1 MTTYIF
7 KIITLLGGLA
17 LFLFGM
23 DVMGK
28 ALERQAGGKLQ
39 TILAKMSSNVFKG
52 FLLGLGV
59 TAVIQSSSATTVMVV
74 GFVNS
79 GIMTLKQ
86 AVGVIMGS
94 NIGTT
99 VTAWILSLS
108 GLEGDSFLIKL
119 FKPST
124 LAPLIGVIG
133 VVMYMG
139 KNEKRKGIGT
149 ICLGFMALMTGMD
162 IMGDSMEFLESEP
175 WFAQLMISFSNPII
189 GIIGIVMYMG
199 KNEKRRGIG
208 TICLGFM
215 ALMTGM
221 DLMSSSMSFLKSEA
235 WFADLM
241 ISFTNPVLGILFGAV
256 LTAVIQSSSASVGIL
271 QGLCVTGA
279 VTYGAAIPIILGQN
293 IGTCITAIMGAIGAN
308 RNARRTAMVHLLF
321 NVVGAVMF
329 AVVFYGL
336 GMVIEWSFLEE
347 SVQAWDISL
356 IHTAFNIVA
365 TAVLMPMNG
374 LLVKLAYLIIP
385 HEYTP
390 QKEELLDERLLATPA
405 VAVQRAHEIAG
416 EMASDAAKAMEKAMG
431 LTKVFDAAILE
442 EVTALE
448 DKTDRYEDA
457 LNTYLVKLSAMNLS
471 VHDNRILNTLL
482 YTVSD
487 IERMADHAMAIAK
500 AAQEMAEKK
509 IEFSS
514 QARGELAVLEQ
525 AVLDIVNRTVA
536 AYGSFDLG
544 SAVKI
549 EPQEQ
554 VVDALVREVK
564 SRHVRRLRDGK
575 CTVEYGFVLED
586 LLTACERTA
595 DHCSN
600 IAVEMLQVSEGK
612 LEAHEYLNA
621 LKAGELHESAAF
633 SERFARYKAQYAFPE
648 E

>member
-1 MTTYIF
+1 MTAYIF

-108 GLEGDSFLIKL
+108 GLEGDSFIIKL

-124 LAPLIGVIG
+124 LAPLIGIIG
-133 VVMYMG
+133 VILYMG

-149 ICLGFMALMTGMD
+149 IMLGFMALMTGMD

-175 WFAQLMISFSNPII
+175 WFAQLMISFSNPI
-189 GIIGIVMYMG
+189 V
-199 KNEKRRGIG
+199 
-208 TICLGFM
+208 
-215 ALMTGM
+215 
-221 DLMSSSMSFLKSEA
+221 
-235 WFADLM
+235 
-241 ISFTNPVLGILFGAV
+241 GILFGAG
-256 LTAVIQSSSASVGIL
+256 LTAIIQSSSASVGIL
-271 QGLCVTGA
+271 QGLCGTGV
-279 VTYGAAIPIILGQN
+279 VTYGSAIPIILGQN

-321 NVVGAVMF
+321 NVVGVLIF
-329 AVVFYGL
+329 VVAFYGM
-336 GMVIEWSFLEE
+336 GMFIDWKFLSETAA
-347 SVQAWDISL
+347 AWDIAV
-356 IHTAFNIVA
+356 IHTCFNVA
-365 TAVLMPMNG
+365 ATIVLMPLNG
-374 LLVKLAYLIIP
+374 MLVKLAYLFIP
-385 HEYTP
+385 KEQTP
-390 QKEELLDERLLATPA
+390 QKVELLDERLLATPA
-405 VAVQRAHEIAG
+405 VAVQRAQKIAG
-416 EMASDAAKAMEKAMG
+416 EMAADAAKAMHLAME
-431 LTKVFDAAILE
+431 LTKKFDAAVME
-442 EVTALE
+442 QVMELE

-457 LNTYLVKLSAMNLS
+457 LGTYLVKLSGMNLS
-471 VHDNRILNTLL
+471 VSDNRILNTLL

-500 AAQEMAEKK
+500 AALEMEEKK
-509 IEFSS
+509 IEFSN
-514 QARGELAVLEQ
+514 QAKGELAVLEQ
-525 AVLDIVNRTVA
+525 AVLDIVDRTVA
-536 AYGSFDLG
+536 AYGTFNLDK
-544 SAVKI
+544 AIKI

-564 SRHVRRLRDGK
+564 SRHVRRLREGL

-600 IAVEMLQVSEGK
+600 VAVEMLQVAEGK

-621 LKAGELHESAAF
+621 LKAGELYESAAF
-633 SERFARYKAQYAFPE
+633 AEHFARYKAKYAFPE
-648 E
+648 EV

>member
-1 MTTYIF
+1 MTAYIF
-7 KIITLLGGLA
+7 KIITLLGGLS
-17 LFLFGM
+17 LFRFGM

-108 GLEGDSFLIKL
+108 GLQGDSFLIKF

-124 LAPLIGVIG
+124 LAPLIGIFG
-133 VVMYMG
+133 ILLYMG
-139 KNEKRKGIGT
+139 KNEKKKGIGT
-149 ICLGFMALMTGMD
+149 IM
-162 IMGDSMEFLESEP
+162 
-175 WFAQLMISFSNPII
+175 
-189 GIIGIVMYMG
+189 
-199 KNEKRRGIG
+199 
-208 TICLGFM
+208 LGFM

-221 DLMSSSMSFLKSEA
+221 DLMSSSMSFLKGEA

-241 ISFTNPVLGILFGAV
+241 ISFTNPIIGILFGAI
-256 LTAVIQSSSASVGIL
+256 LTAVIQSSSASIGIL
-271 QGLCVTGA
+271 QGLCSTGV

-321 NVVGAVMF
+321 NVVGVTIF
-329 AVVFYGL
+329 VIVFYGL
-336 GMVIEWSFLEE
+336 GLFIDWTFLDNTA
-347 SVQAWDISL
+347 SAWNIAV
-356 IHTAFNIVA
+356 IHTCFNIAA
-365 TAVLMPMNG
+365 TCVLMPMNG
-374 LLVKLAYLIIP
+374 LLVKLAYLFIP
-385 HEYTP
+385 KEQTP
-390 QKEELLDERLLATPA
+390 QKQELLDERLLATPA

-416 EMASDAAKAMEKAMG
+416 EMAADAAQAMHLAMG
-431 LTKVFDAAILE
+431 LTKKFESGILE
-442 EVTALE
+442 QVTELE
-448 DKTDRYEDA
+448 DKTDRYQDA
-457 LNTYLVKLSAMNLS
+457 LGTYLVKLSGMNLS
-471 VHDNRILNTLL
+471 VRDNRILNTLL

-487 IERMADHAMAIAK
+487 VERMADHALAIAK
-500 AAQEMAEKK
+500 AALEMEEKK
-509 IEFSS
+509 IEFSK
-514 QARGELAVLEQ
+514 QAKGELAVLEQ
-525 AVLDIVNRTVA
+525 AVLDIVDRTVA
-536 AYGSFDLG
+536 AYGNFDREQALR
-544 SAVKI
+544 I

-554 VVDALVREVK
+554 VVDSLVKEVK
-564 SRHVRRLRDGK
+564 SRHVRRLRDGL

-600 IAVEMLQVSEGK
+600 VAVEMLQVAEGK

-621 LKAGELHESAAF
+621 LKAGELHESVAF
-633 SERFARYKAQYAFPE
+633 AEQFAQYKAKYAFPE
-648 E
+648 ETI

>member
-1 MTTYIF
+1 MTSYLF
-7 KIITLLGGLA
+7 KIISLLGGLS

-28 ALERQAGGKLQ
+28 SLERSAGGKLQ

-52 FLLGLGV
+52 FLLGMGV

-86 AVGVIMGS
+86 AIGVIMGS

-108 GLEGDSFLIKL
+108 GLEGDGFLIKF

-124 LAPLIGVIG
+124 LAPLIGILGIVL
-133 VVMYMG
+133 YMG
-139 KNEKRKGIGT
+139 KSEKKKDIGT
-149 ICLGFMALMTGMD
+149 IM
-162 IMGDSMEFLESEP
+162 
-175 WFAQLMISFSNPII
+175 
-189 GIIGIVMYMG
+189 
-199 KNEKRRGIG
+199 
-208 TICLGFM
+208 LGFM

-241 ISFTNPVLGILFGAV
+241 ISFTNPIVGILFGAL
-256 LTAVIQSSSASVGIL
+256 LTAVIQSSSASIGIL

-293 IGTCITAIMGAIGAN
+293 IGTCVTAIMGAIGAN

-329 AVVFYGL
+329 AVVFYGIGL
-336 GMVIEWSFLEE
+336 FIPWQFLNDP
-347 SVQAWDISL
+347 VQAWDISL
-356 IHTAFNIVA
+356 IHTAFNLVA

-374 LLVKLAYLIIP
+374 LLVKLAYLFVP
-385 HEYTP
+385 REQDP
-390 QKEELLDERLLATPA
+390 QKMELLDERLLATPA
-405 VAVQRAHEIAG
+405 VAVQRAHAIAV
-416 EMASDAAKAMEKAMG
+416 EMSTDAAEAMHFAME
-431 LTKVFDAAILE
+431 LTRKFDPEIMAQ
-442 EVTALE
+442 VVALE

-457 LNTYLVKLSAMNLS
+457 LGTYLVKLSGANLS
-471 VHDNRILNTLL
+471 LHDNRILNTLL

-487 IERMADHAMAIAK
+487 IERMADHAMSIAK
-500 AAQEMAEKK
+500 AAQEMQEKN
-509 IEFSS
+509 IVFSD
-514 QARGELAVLEQ
+514 QAKSELAVLEQ
-525 AVLDIVNRTVA
+525 AVLDIVERTVA
-536 AYGSFDLG
+536 AYGTFDLEQ
-544 SAVKI
+544 AIKI

-554 VVDALVREVK
+554 VVDALVREIK
-564 SRHVRRLRDGK
+564 SRHVRRLRDGL

-600 IAVEMLQVSEGK
+600 MAVEMLQVAEGK

-648 E
+648 EK

>member
-1 MTTYIF
+1 MTAYIF
-7 KIITLLGGLA
+7 KIITLLGGLS

-108 GLEGDSFLIKL
+108 GLEGDSFLIKF

-124 LAPLIGVIG
+124 LAPLIGIFG
-133 VVMYMG
+133 ILLYMG
-139 KNEKRKGIGT
+139 KSEKKKGIGT
-149 ICLGFMALMTGMD
+149 IM
-162 IMGDSMEFLESEP
+162 
-175 WFAQLMISFSNPII
+175 
-189 GIIGIVMYMG
+189 
-199 KNEKRRGIG
+199 
-208 TICLGFM
+208 LGFM

-241 ISFTNPVLGILFGAV
+241 ISFTNPILGILFGAV
-256 LTAVIQSSSASVGIL
+256 LTAIIQSSSASVGIL
-271 QGLCVTGA
+271 QGLCSTGV

-336 GMVIEWSFLEE
+336 GMVIEWKFLGD
-347 SVQAWDISL
+347 SVQAWDISV
-356 IHTAFNIVA
+356 IHTGFNLVA

-374 LLVKLAYLIIP
+374 LLVKLAYLVVP
-385 HEYTP
+385 SEGTP
-390 QKEELLDERLLATPA
+390 QKEELLDQRLLATPA

-416 EMASDAAKAMEKAMG
+416 EMVADAAKAMHMAMG
-431 LTKVFDAAILE
+431 LTKKFESNIMDQVVE
-442 EVTALE
+442 LE

-457 LNTYLVKLSAMNLS
+457 LNTYLVKLSGMNLS

-500 AAQEMAEKK
+500 AAQEMEEKK
-509 IEFSS
+509 IEFSA
-514 QARGELAVLEQ
+514 QAKGELAVLEQ
-525 AVLDIVNRTVA
+525 AVLDILDRTVV
-536 AYGSFDLG
+536 AYGSFDREQALR
-544 SAVKI
+544 I

-554 VVDALVREVK
+554 VVDALVKEVK
-564 SRHVRRLRDGK
+564 SRHVRRLRDGL

-600 IAVEMLQVSEGK
+600 VAVEMLQVAEGK

-633 SERFARYKAQYAFPE
+633 SERFARYKARYSFPNE
-648 E
+648 N

>member
-7 KIITLLGGLA
+7 KIITLLGGLS

-23 DVMGK
+23 DTMGK

-39 TILAKMSSNVFKG
+39 TILAKMSGKVWKG
-52 FLLGLGV
+52 FLLGAAA

-94 NIGTT
+94 NVGTT
-99 VTAWILSLS
+99 ITAWILSLS
-108 GLEGDSFLIKL
+108 GLEGDSFLIKF

-124 LAPLIGVIG
+124 LAPLIGTIG
-133 VVMYMG
+133 IVLFMFT
-139 KNEKRKGIGT
+139 KSEKKKGIGT
-149 ICLGFMALMTGMD
+149 IM
-162 IMGDSMEFLESEP
+162 
-175 WFAQLMISFSNPII
+175 
-189 GIIGIVMYMG
+189 
-199 KNEKRRGIG
+199 
-208 TICLGFM
+208 LGFM

-221 DLMSSSMSFLKSEA
+221 DLMSGSMSFLKNEA

-241 ISFTNPVLGILFGAV
+241 ISFTNPILGIVFGAV

-279 VTYGAAIPIILGQN
+279 VTYGAALPIILGQN
-293 IGTCITAIMGAIGAN
+293 IGTCVTAMMGAIGAN

-321 NVVGAVMF
+321 NVVGVALFVI
-329 AVVFYGL
+329 VFYGL
-336 GMVIEWSFLEE
+336 GLFIDWKFLGD
-347 SVQAWDISL
+347 SVQAWDISV
-356 IHTAFNIVA
+356 IHTGFNLVA
-365 TAVLMPMNG
+365 TAVLLPMNG
-374 LLVKLAYLIIP
+374 LLVKLAYLVIP
-385 HEYTP
+385 KEATP

-416 EMASDAAKAMEKAMG
+416 QMAKDSAEALRLAIGLRKNFDTQTMEQVM
-431 LTKVFDAAILE
+431 
-442 EVTALE
+442 ALE
-448 DKTDRYEDA
+448 DRTDRYEDA
-457 LNTYLVKLSAMNLS
+457 LGTYLVKLSGMNLS
-471 VHDNRILNTLL
+471 VSDNRILNTLL

-487 IERMADHAMAIAK
+487 FERMGDHAAAVAK
-500 AAQEMAEKK
+500 AALEIREKK
-509 IEFSS
+509 IEFSA
-514 QARGELAVLEQ
+514 QAKAELAVLEQ
-525 AVLDIVNRTVA
+525 AVLDIVDRTVT
-536 AYGSFDLG
+536 AYASFDLEQ
-544 SAVKI
+544 AIKV

-554 VVDALVREVK
+554 VVDALVREIK
-564 SRHVRRLRDGK
+564 SRHVRRLRDGL

-600 IAVEMLQVSEGK
+600 VAVEMLQVSEGK

-648 E
+648 EN

>member
-108 GLEGDSFLIKL
+108 GLEGDSFIIKL

-124 LAPLIGVIG
+124 LAPLIGILG
-133 VVMYMG
+133 IILYMG
-139 KNEKRKGIGT
+139 KSEKKRGIGT
-149 ICLGFMALMTGMD
+149 IMLGFMDLMTGMD
-162 IMGDSMEFLESEP
+162 IMGDSMKFLENEP
-175 WFAQLMISFSNPII
+175 WFAQLMISFSNPLI
-189 GIIGIVMYMG
+189 
-199 KNEKRRGIG
+199 
-208 TICLGFM
+208 
-215 ALMTGM
+215 
-221 DLMSSSMSFLKSEA
+221 
-235 WFADLM
+235 
-241 ISFTNPVLGILFGAV
+241 GILFGAG
-256 LTAVIQSSSASVGIL
+256 LTAIIQSSSASVSIL
-271 QGLCVTGA
+271 QGLCGTGV
-279 VTYGAAIPIILGQN
+279 VTYGSAIPIILGQN
-293 IGTCITAIMGAIGAN
+293 IGTCITAILGSVGAN
-308 RNARRTAMVHLLF
+308 RNARRTALVHLLF
-321 NVVGAVMF
+321 NVVGVLIF
-329 AVVFYGL
+329 VIIFCGL
-336 GMVIEWSFLEE
+336 GLFIDWKFLSET
-347 SVQAWDISL
+347 VAAWDIAV
-356 IHTAFNIVA
+356 IHTCFNVA
-365 TAVLMPMNG
+365 ATCVLMPMNG
-374 LLVKLAYLIIP
+374 VLVKLAYLFIP
-385 HEYTP
+385 SRETP

-416 EMASDAAKAMEKAMG
+416 QMAADARDAMRLAIG
-431 LTKVFDAAILE
+431 LTRKFEGGVMEQVIE
-442 EVTALE
+442 LE
-448 DKTDRYEDA
+448 DRTDCYEDA
-457 LNTYLVKLSAMNLS
+457 LGTYLVKLSGMNLS
-471 VHDNRILNTLL
+471 VSDNRILNTLL
-482 YTVSD
+482 YTISD
-487 IERMADHAMAIAK
+487 MERMGDHALAVAK
-500 AAQEMAEKK
+500 AALEIEEKK
-509 IEFSS
+509 IAFSA
-514 QARGELAVLEQ
+514 QAKAELAVLEQ
-525 AVLDIVNRTVA
+525 AVLDIVDRTVA
-536 AYGSFDLG
+536 AYATFDLEQ
-544 SAVKI
+544 AIKI

-554 VVDALVREVK
+554 VVDTLVREVK
-564 SRHVRRLRDGK
+564 SRHVRRLRDGL

-600 IAVEMLQVSEGK
+600 VAVEMLQVSEGK

-633 SERFARYKAQYAFPE
+633 TERFARYKARYAFPE
-648 E
+648 EP

>member
-1 MTTYIF
+1 MSMYIF
-7 KIITLLGGLA
+7 KVITLLGGLS

-39 TILAKMSSNVFKG
+39 TILAKMSGTVWKG

-79 GIMTLKQ
+79 GIMTLNQ

-108 GLEGDSFLIKL
+108 GLQGDSFLIKL

-124 LAPLIGVIG
+124 LAPLIGIIG
-133 VVMYMG
+133 IVMYMG

-162 IMGDSMEFLESEP
+162 
-175 WFAQLMISFSNPII
+175 
-189 GIIGIVMYMG
+189 
-199 KNEKRRGIG
+199 
-208 TICLGFM
+208 
-215 ALMTGM
+215 
-221 DLMSSSMSFLKSEA
+221 LMSGSMSFLKSEA

-241 ISFTNPVLGILFGAV
+241 ISFTNPILGILFGAV
-256 LTAVIQSSSASVGIL
+256 LTAIIQSSSASVGIL
-271 QGLCVTGA
+271 QGLCSTGV

-336 GMVIEWSFLEE
+336 GMVIEWKFLGD
-347 SVQAWDISL
+347 SVQAWDISV
-356 IHTAFNIVA
+356 IHTGFNLVA

-374 LLVKLAYLIIP
+374 LLVKLAYLVVP
-385 HEYTP
+385 SEGTP
-390 QKEELLDERLLATPA
+390 QKEELLDQRLLATPA
-405 VAVQRAHEIAG
+405 VAVQRAHEIAAQ
-416 EMASDAAKAMEKAMG
+416 MAADSATAMNMAMG
-431 LTKVFDAAILE
+431 LTRKFDAKILE
-442 EVTALE
+442 QVMELE

-457 LNTYLVKLSAMNLS
+457 LGTYLVKLSNMNLS
-471 VHDNRILNTLL
+471 VSDNRILNTML
-482 YTVSD
+482 YTVAD
-487 IERMADHAMAIAK
+487 IERIADHAVAVGK
-500 AAQEMAEKK
+500 AALEMEEKK
-509 IEFSS
+509 IEFSA
-514 QARGELAVLEQ
+514 QAKSELEVLARAVSDVME
-525 AVLDIVNRTVA
+525 RTVA
-536 AYGSFDLG
+536 AYAGFNHEL
-544 SAVKI
+544 ALKV

-554 VVDALVREVK
+554 VVDALAREVK
-564 SRHVRRLRDGK
+564 ARHIRRLRDGL
-575 CTVEYGFVLED
+575 CSVEYGFVLED
-586 LLTACERTA
+586 LLTAFERTA

-600 IAVEMLQVSEGK
+600 VAVEMLQVAEGK
-612 LEAHEYLNA
+612 LEAHEYLHA
-621 LKAGELHESAAF
+621 LKTGELHESAAF

-648 E
+648 EN

>member
-1 MTTYIF
+1 MTAYIF
-7 KIITLLGGLA
+7 NIITLLGGLA

-28 ALERQAGGKLQ
+28 SLERQAGGRLQ
-39 TILAKMSSNVFKG
+39 TVLAKMSSNVFKG

-59 TAVIQSSSATTVMVV
+59 TAVIQSSSATSVMVV

-124 LAPLIGVIG
+124 LAPLIAIIG
-133 VVMYMG
+133 IVLYMFT
-139 KNEKRKGIGT
+139 KSEKKKGIGT
-149 ICLGFMALMTGMD
+149 IMLGFMALMTGMNMMSD
-162 IMGDSMEFLESEP
+162 AMSFLKHEA
-175 WFAQLMISFSNPII
+175 WFANLMVSFSNPI
-189 GIIGIVMYMG
+189 V
-199 KNEKRRGIG
+199 
-208 TICLGFM
+208 
-215 ALMTGM
+215 
-221 DLMSSSMSFLKSEA
+221 
-235 WFADLM
+235 
-241 ISFTNPVLGILFGAV
+241 GILFGAL

-271 QGLCVTGA
+271 QGLTTTGA

-293 IGTCITAIMGAIGAN
+293 IGTCVTAIMGSIGAN

-321 NVVGAVMF
+321 NVVGATMF
-329 AVVFYGL
+329 AVVFYGIGL
-336 GMVIEWSFLEE
+336 FVDWKFLDN
-347 SVQAWDISL
+347 SVKAWDISV
-356 IHTAFNIVA
+356 IHTCFNLAA
-365 TAVLMPMNG
+365 TAVLLPMNG
-374 LLVKLAYLIIP
+374 LLVKLAYVLVP
-385 HEYTP
+385 HQYTP

-416 EMASDAAKAMEKAMG
+416 EMAKDAAKAMHLAMG
-431 LTKVFDAAILE
+431 LTKKFEDGIMEQVVE
-442 EVTALE
+442 LE

-482 YTVSD
+482 YTVAD
-487 IERMADHAMAIAK
+487 IERMGDHALSIAK
-500 AAQEMAEKK
+500 TAREMEEKK
-509 IEFSS
+509 IEFSA
-514 QARGELAVLEQ
+514 QAKGELAVLEQ
-525 AVLDIVNRTVA
+525 AVLDITDRTVA
-536 AYGSFDLG
+536 AYESFDLKQ
-544 SAVKI
+544 AIKI

-554 VVDALVREVK
+554 VVDSLVREVK
-564 SRHVRRLRDGK
+564 SRHVRRLRDGL

-600 IAVEMLQVSEGK
+600 VAVEMLQVTEGK

-621 LKAGELHESAAF
+621 LKAGELYESAAF
-633 SERFARYKAQYAFPE
+633 AEHFARYKAKYAFPE
-648 E
+648 EK

>member
-1 MTTYIF
+1 MTAYIF

-23 DVMGK
+23 DIMGK

-39 TILAKMSSNVFKG
+39 TVLAKMSSNVFKG

-108 GLEGDSFLIKL
+108 GLEGDSFLIKF

-124 LAPLIGVIG
+124 LAPLIGVFGILL
-133 VVMYMG
+133 YMG
-139 KNEKRKGIGT
+139 KSEKK
-149 ICLGFMALMTGMD
+149 
-162 IMGDSMEFLESEP
+162 
-175 WFAQLMISFSNPII
+175 
-189 GIIGIVMYMG
+189 
-199 KNEKRRGIG
+199 RGIG
-208 TICLGFM
+208 TIMLGFM

-221 DLMSSSMSFLKSEA
+221 DLMSSSMAFLKTES

-241 ISFTNPVLGILFGAV
+241 ISFTNPIVGILFGAV

-271 QGLCVTGA
+271 QGLCSTGV

-321 NVVGAVMF
+321 NVVGATIF
-329 AVVFYGL
+329 ALVFYGL
-336 GMVIEWSFLEE
+336 GMFIEWTFLSD
-347 SVQAWDISL
+347 SVQAWDISV
-356 IHTAFNIVA
+356 IHTGFNLIA

-374 LLVKLAYLIIP
+374 LLVKLAYLLIP
-385 HEYTP
+385 EA
-390 QKEELLDERLLATPA
+390 KEPEKTELLDSRLLATPA
-405 VAVQRAHEIAG
+405 VAVQRAHEIASQ
-416 EMASDAAKAMEKAMG
+416 MATDAAKAMHLAIG
-431 LTKVFDAAILE
+431 LTKEFDSGIME
-442 EVTALE
+442 QVIALE

-457 LNTYLVKLSAMNLS
+457 LNTYLVKLSGMHLS
-471 VHDNRILNTLL
+471 VQDNRILNTLL
-482 YTVSD
+482 YSISD
-487 IERMADHAMAIAK
+487 IERMADHALAVAK
-500 AAQEMAEKK
+500 AALEMEEKE
-509 IEFSS
+509 IAFSG
-514 QARGELAVLEQ
+514 QAMGELAVLEQ
-525 AVLDIVNRTVA
+525 AVLDIVDRTVA
-536 AYGSFDLG
+536 AYSSFDREQ
-544 SAVKI
+544 AARI

-564 SRHVRRLRDGK
+564 SRHVRRLRDGL

-600 IAVEMLQVSEGK
+600 VAVEMLQVAEGK

-621 LKAGELHESAAF
+621 LKAGELYESAAF
-633 SERFARYKAQYAFPE
+633 TERFAKYKARYTFTE
-648 E
+648 EREN

>member
-1 MTTYIF
+1 MTAYIF

-23 DVMGK
+23 DIMGK

-108 GLEGDSFLIKL
+108 GLEGDSFLIKF

-124 LAPLIGVIG
+124 LAPLIGIIG
-133 VVMYMG
+133 ILMYMG

-162 IMGDSMEFLESEP
+162 LMSSSMAFLKTES
-175 WFAQLMISFSNPII
+175 WFADLMISFSNPI
-189 GIIGIVMYMG
+189 V
-199 KNEKRRGIG
+199 
-208 TICLGFM
+208 
-215 ALMTGM
+215 
-221 DLMSSSMSFLKSEA
+221 
-235 WFADLM
+235 
-241 ISFTNPVLGILFGAV
+241 GILFGAA
-256 LTAVIQSSSASVGIL
+256 LTAIIQSSSASVGIL

-279 VTYGAAIPIILGQN
+279 VTYGSAIPIILGQN
-293 IGTCITAIMGAIGAN
+293 IGTCVTAMMGAIGAN
-308 RNARRTAMVHLLF
+308 RNARRTAVVHLMF

-336 GMVIEWSFLEE
+336 GLFIDWTFLDDP
-347 SVQAWDISL
+347 VKAWDISV
-356 IHTAFNIVA
+356 IHTGFNVIA
-365 TAVLMPMNG
+365 TCVLMPLNG
-374 LLVKLAYLIIP
+374 LLVKLAYLVIP
-385 HEYTP
+385 SEETP

-416 EMASDAAKAMEKAMG
+416 EMAADAAKAMHLAMG
-431 LTKVFDAAILE
+431 LTKKFDASVME
-442 EVTALE
+442 QVVELE

-457 LNTYLVKLSAMNLS
+457 LNTYLVKLSGMNLS
-471 VHDNRILNTLL
+471 LHDNRILNTLL
-482 YTVSD
+482 YTVAD
-487 IERMADHAMAIAK
+487 IERIADHAMAVAK
-500 AAQEMAEKK
+500 AALEMEEKK
-509 IEFSS
+509 IEFSN
-514 QARGELAVLEQ
+514 QAKGELAVLSQ
-525 AVLDIVNRTVA
+525 AVLDIVDRTVA
-536 AYGSFDLG
+536 AYGSFNLDG
-544 SAVKI
+544 AIKI

-564 SRHVRRLRDGK
+564 SRHVRRLRDGL

-586 LLTACERTA
+586 LLTAYERTA

-600 IAVEMLQVSEGK
+600 VAVEMLQVAEGK

-633 SERFARYKAQYAFPE
+633 TERYARYKAQYAFPE
-648 E
+648 DN

>member
-1 MTTYIF
+1 MTAYIF

-23 DVMGK
+23 DIMGK

-39 TILAKMSSNVFKG
+39 TVLAKMSSNVFKG
-52 FLLGLGV
+52 FLLGMGV

-124 LAPLIGVIG
+124 LAPLVAI
-133 VVMYMG
+133 
-139 KNEKRKGIGT
+139 
-149 ICLGFMALMTGMD
+149 F
-162 IMGDSMEFLESEP
+162 
-175 WFAQLMISFSNPII
+175 
-189 GIIGIVMYMG
+189 GIVLYMFT
-199 KNEKRRGIG
+199 KSEKKKGIG

-241 ISFTNPVLGILFGAV
+241 ISFTNPIVGIIFGAV

-271 QGLCVTGA
+271 QGLCSTGV

-329 AVVFYGL
+329 AAIFYGI
-336 GMVIEWSFLEE
+336 GIFIEWKFLGD
-347 SVQAWDISL
+347 SVQAWDISV
-356 IHTAFNIVA
+356 IHTGFNLIA
-365 TAVLMPMNG
+365 TAVLMPLNG
-374 LLVKLAYLIIP
+374 LLVKLAYVLVP
-385 HEYTP
+385 EV
-390 QKEELLDERLLATPA
+390 KEPEKTELLDARLLATPA

-416 EMASDAAKAMEKAMG
+416 EMAADAAQAMHLAMV
-431 LTKVFDAAILE
+431 LTKQFENDVLE
-442 EVTALE
+442 QVVALE

-457 LNTYLVKLSAMNLS
+457 LGTYLVKLSSMNLS

-482 YTVSD
+482 YSISD
-487 IERMADHAMAIAK
+487 IERMADHAMAVAK
-500 AAQEMAEKK
+500 AAQEINEKK
-509 IEFSS
+509 IAFST
-514 QARGELAVLEQ
+514 QAQGELAVLEQ
-525 AVLDIVNRTVA
+525 AVLDIVDRTVA
-536 AYGSFDLG
+536 AYDSFDRERALQ
-544 SAVKI
+544 I

-554 VVDALVREVK
+554 VIDVLVREIK
-564 SRHVRRLRDGK
+564 SRHVRRLRDGL

-600 IAVEMLQVSEGK
+600 VAVEMLQVTEGK

-633 SERFARYKAQYAFPE
+633 AEQFAQYKAQYAFPE
-648 E
+648 ES

>member
-1 MTTYIF
+1 MTAYIF

-59 TAVIQSSSATTVMVV
+59 AAVIQSSSATTVMVV

-108 GLEGDSFLIKL
+108 GLEGDSFIIKL

-124 LAPLIGVIG
+124 LAPLIGIIG
-133 VVMYMG
+133 VILYMG

-149 ICLGFMALMTGMD
+149 IMLGFMALMTGMD

-189 GIIGIVMYMG
+189 GI
-199 KNEKRRGIG
+199 
-208 TICLGFM
+208 
-215 ALMTGM
+215 
-221 DLMSSSMSFLKSEA
+221 
-235 WFADLM
+235 
-241 ISFTNPVLGILFGAV
+241 LFGAG
-256 LTAVIQSSSASVGIL
+256 LTAIIQSSSASVGIL
-271 QGLCVTGA
+271 QGLCSTGVVTFGS
-279 VTYGAAIPIILGQN
+279 AIPIILGQN

-321 NVVGAVMF
+321 NVVGVTIF
-329 AVVFYGL
+329 VVAFYGL
-336 GMVIEWSFLEE
+336 GLFIDWKFLSETAA
-347 SVQAWDISL
+347 AWDIAV
-356 IHTAFNIVA
+356 IHTCFNVAA

-374 LLVKLAYLIIP
+374 LLVKLAYLFIP
-385 HEYTP
+385 KEQAP
-390 QKEELLDERLLATPA
+390 QKTELLDERLLATPA

-416 EMASDAAKAMEKAMG
+416 EMAEDADKAMHLAMRLSKKFESG
-431 LTKVFDAAILE
+431 IMEQVIE
-442 EVTALE
+442 LE

-457 LNTYLVKLSAMNLS
+457 LNTYLVKLSGMNLS
-471 VHDNRILNTLL
+471 VSDNRILNTLL

-500 AAQEMAEKK
+500 AALEMEEKK
-509 IEFSS
+509 IEFSN
-514 QARGELAVLEQ
+514 QAKGELAVLEQ
-525 AVLDIVNRTVA
+525 AVLDIVDRTVA
-536 AYGSFDLG
+536 AYGSFDLEQ
-544 SAVKI
+544 AIKI

-564 SRHVRRLRDGK
+564 SRHVRRLRDGL

-600 IAVEMLQVSEGK
+600 VAVEMLQVAEGK

-621 LKAGELHESAAF
+621 LKAGELRESAAF
-633 SERFARYKAQYAFPE
+633 AEQFAHYKAQYAFPE
-648 E
+648 EH

>member
-1 MTTYIF
+1 MTAYIF

-28 ALERQAGGKLQ
+28 SLERQAGGKLQ

-52 FLLGLGV
+52 FLLGMGV

-108 GLEGDSFLIKL
+108 GLEGDSFLIKF

-124 LAPLIGVIG
+124 LAPLIGIFGIVL
-133 VVMYMG
+133 YMG
-139 KNEKRKGIGT
+139 KSEKKKGIGT
-149 ICLGFMALMTGMD
+149 IM
-162 IMGDSMEFLESEP
+162 
-175 WFAQLMISFSNPII
+175 
-189 GIIGIVMYMG
+189 
-199 KNEKRRGIG
+199 
-208 TICLGFM
+208 LGFM

-221 DLMSSSMSFLKSEA
+221 DLMSSSMAFLKSEA

-241 ISFTNPVLGILFGAV
+241 ISFTNPIIGIIFGAV
-256 LTAVIQSSSASVGIL
+256 LTAVIQSSSASIGIL
-271 QGLCVTGA
+271 QGLCSTGV

-321 NVVGAVMF
+321 NVVGAMMF
-329 AVVFYGL
+329 AVIFYGINAFAPWTFL
-336 GMVIEWSFLEE
+336 GD
-347 SVQAWDISL
+347 SVQAWDISV
-356 IHTAFNIVA
+356 IHTGFNLIA

-374 LLVKLAYLIIP
+374 LLVKLAYVVVP
-385 HEYTP
+385 QENTP
-390 QKEELLDERLLATPA
+390 QKTELLDARLLVTPA

-416 EMASDAAKAMEKAMG
+416 EMAADAAKAMHLAMG
-431 LTKVFDAAILE
+431 LTKRYE
-442 EVTALE
+442 EGIMEQVAELE

-457 LNTYLVKLSAMNLS
+457 LNTYLVQLSTMNLS

-487 IERMADHAMAIAK
+487 IERMGDHALSIAK
-500 AAQEMAEKK
+500 AAQEMEEKK
-509 IEFSS
+509 IEFSA
-514 QARGELAVLEQ
+514 QAKGELAVLEQ
-525 AVLDIVNRTVA
+525 AVLDILDRTVA
-536 AYGSFDLG
+536 AYGSFDLQQ
-544 SAVKI
+544 AIKI

-554 VVDALVREVK
+554 VVDSLVREIK
-564 SRHVRRLRDGK
+564 SRHVRRLRDGL

-600 IAVEMLQVSEGK
+600 VAVEMLQVAEGK

-633 SERFARYKAQYAFPE
+633 AEQFAQYKAQYAFPE
-648 E
+648 EN

>member
-7 KIITLLGGLA
+7 KIISLLGGLA

-23 DVMGK
+23 DIMGK

-39 TILAKMSSNVFKG
+39 TILSKMSGKVWKG
-52 FLLGLGV
+52 FLLGAAV

-94 NIGTT
+94 NVGTT

-124 LAPLIGVIG
+124 LAPLIGIIG
-133 VVMYMG
+133 IVLYMG
-139 KNEKRKGIGT
+139 KSEKHKGIGT
-149 ICLGFMALMTGMD
+149 IM
-162 IMGDSMEFLESEP
+162 
-175 WFAQLMISFSNPII
+175 
-189 GIIGIVMYMG
+189 
-199 KNEKRRGIG
+199 
-208 TICLGFM
+208 LGFM

-221 DLMSSSMSFLKSEA
+221 DLMSSSMSFLKTES

-241 ISFTNPVLGILFGAV
+241 ISFTNPIVGILFGAI
-256 LTAVIQSSSASVGIL
+256 LTAIIQSSSASVGIL

-293 IGTCITAIMGAIGAN
+293 IGTCVTAMMGAIGAN

-321 NVVGAVMF
+321 NVVGVLMF
-329 AVVFYGL
+329 VVIFYGL
-336 GMVIEWSFLEE
+336 GLFIDWKFLGD
-347 SVQAWDISL
+347 SVQAWDISV
-356 IHTAFNIVA
+356 IHTGFNLVA
-365 TAVLMPMNG
+365 TAVLLPLNG
-374 LLVKLAYLIIP
+374 LLVKLAYAIVP
-385 HEYTP
+385 EV
-390 QKEELLDERLLATPA
+390 KEPEKTELLDERLLATPA

-416 EMASDAAKAMEKAMG
+416 EMAEDAAKAMHLAMG
-431 LTKVFDAAILE
+431 LTKKFESGILE
-442 EVTALE
+442 QVITLE

-457 LNTYLVKLSAMNLS
+457 LNTYLVKLSSMNLS

-487 IERMADHAMAIAK
+487 IERMADHAMAVAK
-500 AAQEMAEKK
+500 AALEMEEKK
-509 IEFSS
+509 IEFSN
-514 QARGELAVLEQ
+514 QAKGELAVLEQ
-525 AVLDIVNRTVA
+525 AVLDIVDRTVA
-536 AYGSFDLG
+536 AYGSFDLDG
-544 SAVKI
+544 AIKI

-564 SRHVRRLRDGK
+564 SRHVRRLRDGL

-600 IAVEMLQVSEGK
+600 VAVEMLQVAEGK

-633 SERFARYKAQYAFPE
+633 SERFARYKAQYTFPE
-648 E
+648 DQ

>member
-1 MTTYIF
+1 MTAYIF
-7 KIITLLGGLA
+7 KIITLLGGLS

-28 ALERQAGGKLQ
+28 ALERQAGGRLQ

-108 GLEGDSFLIKL
+108 GLEGDSFIIKL

-124 LAPLIGVIG
+124 LAPLIGIVG
-133 VVMYMG
+133 VVLYMG

-149 ICLGFMALMTGMD
+149 IMLGFMALMTGMD
-162 IMGDSMEFLESEP
+162 IMGDSMEFLENEP
-175 WFAQLMISFSNPII
+175 WFAQLMISFSNPI
-189 GIIGIVMYMG
+189 V
-199 KNEKRRGIG
+199 
-208 TICLGFM
+208 
-215 ALMTGM
+215 
-221 DLMSSSMSFLKSEA
+221 
-235 WFADLM
+235 
-241 ISFTNPVLGILFGAV
+241 GILFGAA
-256 LTAVIQSSSASVGIL
+256 LTAIIQSSSASVGIL
-271 QGLCVTGA
+271 QGLCGTGV
-279 VTYGAAIPIILGQN
+279 VTYGSAIPIILGQN

-321 NVVGAVMF
+321 NVVGVLIF
-329 AVVFYGL
+329 VVAFYGM
-336 GMVIEWSFLEE
+336 GIFIDWKFLNET
-347 SVQAWDISL
+347 AAPWDIAV
-356 IHTAFNIVA
+356 IHTCFNVA
-365 TAVLMPMNG
+365 ATVVLMPVNG
-374 LLVKLAYLIIP
+374 LLVKLAYLFIP
-385 HEYTP
+385 KEQEP
-390 QKEELLDERLLATPA
+390 QKMELLDERLLATPA

-416 EMASDAAKAMEKAMG
+416 EMAADAAKAMHLAMG
-431 LTKVFDAAILE
+431 LTKQFDAGIME
-442 EVTALE
+442 QVVELE

-457 LNTYLVKLSAMNLS
+457 LGTYLVKLSGMNLS
-471 VHDNRILNTLL
+471 VSDNRILNTLL

-500 AAQEMAEKK
+500 AALEMEEKK
-509 IEFSS
+509 IEFSK
-514 QARGELAVLEQ
+514 QAKNELAVLGQ
-525 AVLDIVNRTVA
+525 AVLDIVDRTVK
-536 AYGSFDLG
+536 AYHSFDLNQ
-544 SAVKI
+544 AIKV

-564 SRHVRRLRDGK
+564 ARHVRRLRDGL

-600 IAVEMLQVSEGK
+600 VAVEMLQVAEGK

-621 LKAGELHESAAF
+621 LKAGELYESAAF
-633 SERFARYKAQYAFPE
+633 TERFARYKAQYAFPE
-648 E
+648 EN

>member
-1 MTTYIF
+1 MTAYIF

-108 GLEGDSFLIKL
+108 GLEGDSFIIKL

-124 LAPLIGVIG
+124 LAPLIGIIG
-133 VVMYMG
+133 VILYMG

-149 ICLGFMALMTGMD
+149 IMLGFMALMTGMD

-175 WFAQLMISFSNPII
+175 WFAQLMISFSNPI
-189 GIIGIVMYMG
+189 V
-199 KNEKRRGIG
+199 
-208 TICLGFM
+208 
-215 ALMTGM
+215 
-221 DLMSSSMSFLKSEA
+221 
-235 WFADLM
+235 
-241 ISFTNPVLGILFGAV
+241 GILFGAG
-256 LTAVIQSSSASVGIL
+256 LTAIIQSSSASVGIL
-271 QGLCVTGA
+271 QGLCGTGV
-279 VTYGAAIPIILGQN
+279 VTYGSAIPIILGQN

-321 NVVGAVMF
+321 NVVGVLIF
-329 AVVFYGL
+329 VVAFYGM
-336 GMVIEWSFLEE
+336 GMFSDWKFLSETAA
-347 SVQAWDISL
+347 AWDIAV
-356 IHTAFNIVA
+356 IHTCFNVA
-365 TAVLMPMNG
+365 ATIVLMPLNG
-374 LLVKLAYLIIP
+374 MLVKLAYLFIP
-385 HEYTP
+385 KEQTP
-390 QKEELLDERLLATPA
+390 QKVELLDERLLATPA
-405 VAVQRAHEIAG
+405 VAVQRAQKIAG
-416 EMASDAAKAMEKAMG
+416 EMAADAAKAMHLAMG
-431 LTKVFDAAILE
+431 LTKKFDAAVME
-442 EVTALE
+442 QVMELE

-457 LNTYLVKLSAMNLS
+457 LGTYLVKLSGMNLS
-471 VHDNRILNTLL
+471 VSDNRILNTLL

-500 AAQEMAEKK
+500 AALEMEEKK
-509 IEFSS
+509 IEFSN
-514 QARGELAVLEQ
+514 QAKGELAVLEQ
-525 AVLDIVNRTVA
+525 AVLDIVDRTVA
-536 AYGSFDLG
+536 AYGTFNLDK
-544 SAVKI
+544 AIKI

-564 SRHVRRLRDGK
+564 SRHVRRLRDGL
-575 CTVEYGFVLED
+575 CTVEYGFMLED

-600 IAVEMLQVSEGK
+600 VAVEMLQVAEGK

-621 LKAGELHESAAF
+621 LKAGELYESAAF
-633 SERFARYKAQYAFPE
+633 AEHFARYKAKYAFPE
-648 E
+648 EV